1 MWCLQSSTRSSAN
14 TCKYEHHTPLPVI
27 SQSEPHLWNDNP
39 FITIKIT
46 GISGIKQ
53 EIFTKF
59 VTLSCIHRW
68 KRQPADSP
76 RSLRDVTRISAR
88 VWIQQHW
95 RARMTKKNRGTRQ
108 RRLEWDISD
117 EWTFEESQGR
127 KDRFNH
133 FWAMGRSRVAF
144 HGQLFQPLQIFELR
158 FGPKWGT
165 DLDTSYQQCS
175 AYYTCCLPSFF
186 RKLQVGSSAAWLLM
200 CTECNPQSPEPGL
213 SVNQWRY
220 IYNFS
225 PCFNI
230 IFNISWFGKW
240 ILFHILGMSSS
251 QLTNIFFRG

>member
-1 MWCLQSSTRSSAN
+1 MWRGFLRAFGFSSIGERGW
-14 TCKYEHHTPLPVI
+14 P
-27 SQSEPHLWNDNP
+27 
-39 FITIKIT
+39 
-46 GISGIKQ
+46 KQ
-53 EIFTKF
+53 
-59 VTLSCIHRW
+59 
-68 KRQPADSP
+68 KRA
-76 RSLRDVTRISAR
+76 
-88 VWIQQHW
+88 
-95 RARMTKKNRGTRQ
+95 TRQ

-117 EWTFEESQGR
+117 EWMFEESQGR

-144 HGQLFQPLQIFELR
+144 HGQLFQPLQRFELR

-186 RKLQVGSSAAWLLM
+186 RKLQVGNSAAWLLM

-213 SVNQWRY
+213 SVNQWRS

-251 QLTNIFFRG
+251 QLTNIFFRGVGIPPTRYPCGRSKRNYPLVNVHITIENHHS